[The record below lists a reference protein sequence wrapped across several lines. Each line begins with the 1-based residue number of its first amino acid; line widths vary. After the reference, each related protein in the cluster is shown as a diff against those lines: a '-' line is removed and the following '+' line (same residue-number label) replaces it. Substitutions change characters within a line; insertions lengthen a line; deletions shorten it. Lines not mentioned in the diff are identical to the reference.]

1 MEVKV
6 VFDLINYLKNHVGEL
21 VVTRVKKHPF
31 LGMDINITEDKKF
44 EIQMKEKLWEE
55 IGAFGEDLDENLT
68 TPGAV
73 GNHGSG
79 RVFLQSWF
87 MRVCRV

>member
-1 MEVKV
+1 
-6 VFDLINYLKNHVGEL
+6 
-21 VVTRVKKHPF
+21 
-31 LGMDINITEDKKF
+31 
-44 EIQMKEKLWEE
+44 MKEKLWEE